1 MKNIYIA
8 TSGEIKH
15 KAQELCTLLEKHGF
29 NVTFKW
35 WLSYTQNG
43 NNEYHQMSP
52 KQFKE
57 IDKIQ
62 LIGEIDLMAIE
73 KSDWLIL
80 INDKNIT
87 PRGSFIEAG
96 YALGKGKR
104 VICIGD
110 LPKSAMVSRFIHFKD
125 INDFIFTLNNE
136 D

>member
-1 MKNIYIA
+1 MGTEKLKFKIELFA
-8 TSGEIKH
+8 TM
-15 KAQELCTLLEKHGF
+15 
-29 NVTFKW
+29 W
-35 WLSYTQNG
+35 
-43 NNEYHQMSP
+43 
-52 KQFKE
+52 
-57 IDKIQ
+57 DKPPHA
-62 LIGEIDLMAIE
+62 E
-73 KSDWLIL
+73 IL